1 MYSVNN
7 FLRIFSRLRNAAL
20 LLLVAMTSMV
30 ATLSYADVSGE
41 GDITPSMS
49 STDFQGNPT
58 TVPDLPVEG
67 GNLGG
72 SLVVGGTGSR
82 VGDTTFGRLS
92 INNPLFTNPLVTDSA
107 ILGLEENGVGQV
119 TVSGFTSQLLVR
131 GGDIVVGDAGQ
142 GYLEINGGGVVTTA
156 PMLDMDGMPS
166 GSAGNAIFGE
176 DFTSRGNL
184 VAITGFASVFEVG
197 DLTIAEHGDAT
208 VDVTNQGTLR
218 TATTLI
224 GAMKNSLGTAK
235 FSGQGTR
242 WINSEDVEIGTDAG
256 SANDENGHGILEIYT
271 GAIVRIGDPDSSSP
285 GSTEFDSGE
294 TNVNQLGRIELAG
307 GSLLTYDLNNAGI
320 IRGYGTLQATNDF
333 VINPTGELRNA
344 ATTANERERLYIADP
359 NTTVVNNGTIESLG
373 GEMEFEP
380 FVDNNLEIIARDAVM
395 RFNGGLDNSGTISI
409 GGDTTLHGD
418 ITSTSGGS
426 IFVLSD
432 SESLLVGDL
441 TFSGGSILGLSIGAE
456 AGTLDVTGMA
466 DLSGAILSLDYSAG
480 IISQPGDSYQI
491 FQADG
496 GIAGT
501 FPSFAVADGRL
512 WDIDLL
518 GTTDTLFA
526 TATAVVA
533 LPVGADFN
541 GDGVV
546 NELDIQIWKNNYPI
560 ASGAP
565 KILGDADG
573 DGDVDGA
580 DFMKLQR
587 DFGIIPV
594 PPIMAVPEPSTLVL
608 ALLTIGFCPR
618 RRRRG

>member
-1 MYSVNN
+1 MYSVNH
-7 FLRIFSRLRNAAL
+7 FLRIFSCIRTVAL
-20 LLLVAMTSMV
+20 LLIAAIASMA
-30 ATLSYADVSGE
+30 ATVSYADVSGE

-49 STDFQGNPT
+49 STDFQGNPI

-67 GNLGG
+67 GDLGG
-72 SLVVGGTGSR
+72 PLVVGGTGSR

-92 INNPLFTNPLVTDSA
+92 INNPLFTNPLITDSA
-107 ILGLEENGVGQV
+107 IIGLEEDGVGQV

-156 PMLDMDGMPS
+156 PMLDINGMPT
-166 GSAGNAIFGE
+166 GVAGDAIFGE

-242 WINSEDVEIGTDAG
+242 WINSEDVEIGTDIGTAD
-256 SANDENGHGILEIYT
+256 DENGHGILEIHT

-294 TNVNQLGRIELAG
+294 TNVNRLGRIELAG
-307 GSLLTYDLNNAGI
+307 GSLLTYDLNNAGL
-320 IRGYGTLQATNDF
+320 IRGYGTIQTTNGF
-333 VINPTGELRNA
+333 VIDSTGELRNA
-344 ATTANERERLYIADP
+344 AATANERERLYVSDP
-359 NTTVVNNGTIESLG
+359 NTAVVNNGTIESLG

-380 FVDNNLEIIARDAVM
+380 SVVNNFEIIARDAVM
-395 RFNGGLDNSGTISI
+395 RFNSGLDNTGTISI

-418 ITSTSGGS
+418 ITNSGGS

-441 TFSGGSILGLSIGAE
+441 TFSGGSILGLSIGPD

-466 DLSGAILSLDYSAG
+466 DLAGAILSLDYSAG
-480 IISQPGDSYQI
+480 IASQPGDSYQI

-496 GIAGT
+496 GITGT
-501 FPSFAVADGRL
+501 FPSIAAADGRL
-512 WDIDLL
+512 WDIDLV
-518 GTTDTLFA
+518 GTDTLIA
-526 TATAVVA
+526 TATGAIT

-541 GDGVV
+541 GDGIV
-546 NELDIQIWKNNYPI
+546 NELDIIIWENNYPI

-565 KILGDADG
+565 KNLGDADG
-573 DGDVDGA
+573 DGDVDAA

-594 PPIMAVPEPSTLVL
+594 PPIMAVPEPSTMAL
-608 ALLTIGFCPR
+608 ALLTLVCCPR
-618 RRRRG
+618 RRRRS